1 MNFKRTDLL
10 ATVSILI
17 MVILLGT
24 VFLRRQQVRKASQQR
39 ISCVGNLKHIG
50 LSFRI
55 FANEH
60 DNLYPMQIAAEQG
73 GAREPLAA
81 GQVWKVFQVP
91 SNELSVPKTVICA
104 ADRDQ
109 RTPAINWTSF
119 DNSNVSYFVGQDA
132 TDTKPEMLL
141 AGDRNLALEGSLL
154 SGAVSLNTGVLPAW
168 TPDDIHRGR
177 GNIGLADGSVQQVTT
192 GMLRQHLTKTG
203 DATNRVVFPQ

>member
-55 FANEH
+55 YANDH

-73 GAREPLAA
+73 GVREAVAA
-81 GQVWKVFQVP
+81 GQVWKVFQVL

-104 ADRDQ
+104 SDRDQ
-109 RTPAINWTSF
+109 RTPATNWTSF

-132 TDTKPEMLL
+132 TDIKPEMLL
-141 AGDRNLALEGSLL
+141 AGDRNLAIGDSLL
-154 SGAVSLNTGVLPAW
+154 SGAVSLSTGVLPMW
-168 TPDDIHRGR
+168 TPEDIHRGR
-177 GNIGLADGSVQQVTT
+177 GNIGLADGSVQQVTSD
-192 GMLRQHLTKTG
+192 MLRQHLTKTG